1 MGEKSKSGRYL
12 EDYTEGEEI
21 ISQPYKISKSEIMT
35 YAKAYDPQPIHIDE
49 NYADGGPFSGIIA
62 SGFQTISLAFRL
74 FVETGYFDDGV
85 SLGGPGMDE
94 VRWLVPVYPGDV
106 LTNHVTVLE
115 ARPSKSKLDRG
126 ILRLGHKLQNQKGE
140 TCTTGSTVTMVKVRP
155 SGEKTKFH
163 HLPSFEDG
171 TKLQS

>member
-21 ISQPYKISKSEIMT
+21 ISRPYKISKSEIMT

-155 SGEKTKFH
+155 SGDKTKFH
-163 HLPSFEDG
+163 HLPSFEDR